1 MADELS
7 PDFLK
12 QKYRSETSASGKKPR
27 RIALK
32 VVVLLFSVLAL
43 SSLVLSYKVTAR
55 VTNETPSTDS
65 SFSLFGTFK
74 RLVTSGDKELVG
86 EVDDRIN
93 ILLLGVGG
101 PGHDGPELSDTIMFA
116 SFKPSTNEVGLLSIP
131 RDLTVDLPGYGYRKI
146 NHANAYGE
154 LQEKGNGPR
163 FASEVIGGML
173 DQQIHY
179 SVKVNF
185 ASFEKLID
193 AIGGVDVYVDKSF
206 TDSQYPAP
214 NDLYQTISFKEG
226 WQTMNGEKALQYA
239 RSRHGNNGEGSDFAR
254 ATRQQKVIL
263 AAKEKLISPSVLLN
277 PSKLNKMIEIFQEN
291 VETNMTFW
299 EMLKFA
305 KFAPDVNTE
314 GLVHHVLV
322 PGNDGLL
329 YETRLN
335 NAYTLLPKNDD
346 FSDIRA
352 LAKTIFAK
360 SESTTDAVA
369 DAPAVKRLVKVEIQ
383 NGTKIA
389 GLAFQTSQLLSS
401 SGFTVSEVGNA
412 DEQSYSAT
420 VLYDLTE
427 GQKKEEFELLK
438 SFLATNSA
446 TSGSKWTYS
455 SSLTPSELQAT
466 IPGADLVNAKE
477 PVDFLIILGSDAKDL
492 VLR

>member
-12 QKYRSETSASGKKPR
+12 QKYRSSISQNKKSSR
-27 RIALK
+27 KIAMK
-32 VVVLLFSVLAL
+32 VFALFFSFLAIT
-43 SSLVLSYKVTAR
+43 SLVLSYKVTAR
-55 VTNETPSTDS
+55 VTNDVPEDDS

-74 RLVTSGDKELVG
+74 RLVTSTDKELVG
-86 EVDDRIN
+86 ETDDRIN

-131 RDLTVDLPGYGYRKI
+131 RDLTVDIPGYGYRKI

-173 DQQIHY
+173 NQQIHY
-179 SVKVNF
+179 SIKVNF

-193 AIGGVDVYVDKSF
+193 AIGGVDVYVEKSF
-206 TDSQYPAP
+206 TDPQYPAP
-214 NDLYQTISFKEG
+214 NDAYQTISFKEG
-226 WQTMNGEKALQYA
+226 WQTMNGKTALQYA

-254 ATRQQKVIL
+254 AKRQQKVIL
-263 AAKEKLISPSVLLN
+263 AAKEKIISPSVLLN

-299 EMLKFA
+299 EMLKFT

-322 PGNDGLL
+322 PGPNGLL
-329 YETRLN
+329 YETNLN
-335 NAYTLLPKNDD
+335 GAYTLLPKNDD
-346 FSDIRA
+346 FSDIRT
-352 LAKTIFAK
+352 LANTIFEK
-360 SESTTDAVA
+360 SEMSTESTATT
-369 DAPAVKRLVKVEIQ
+369 PAIKRMVKVEIQ
-383 NGTKIA
+383 NGTTIS
-389 GLAFQTSQLLSS
+389 GLAFQTSQLLAS
-401 SGFTVSEVGNA
+401 SGFTVAEVGNA
-412 DEQSYSAT
+412 NEQTYTST

-438 SFLATNSA
+438 KFLATNSA
-446 TSGSKWTYS
+446 TTGSKWTYS
-455 SSLTPSELQAT
+455 SSLTPSELQTT

-477 PVDFLIILGSDAKDL
+477 PVDFLIILGTDAKEL